1 MPHVLQALVELDP
14 YLRFMFNTNNIPFM
28 VTINIPP
35 MVRSCYSRAPS
46 LHAIK
51 NAKIGFINEA
61 KI

>member
-1 MPHVLQALVELDP
+1 
-14 YLRFMFNTNNIPFM
+14 MFNTNNIPSM

-35 MVRSCYSRAPS
+35 MVRSYYSRAPS

-61 KI
+61 KIQRMDSSMKENRV